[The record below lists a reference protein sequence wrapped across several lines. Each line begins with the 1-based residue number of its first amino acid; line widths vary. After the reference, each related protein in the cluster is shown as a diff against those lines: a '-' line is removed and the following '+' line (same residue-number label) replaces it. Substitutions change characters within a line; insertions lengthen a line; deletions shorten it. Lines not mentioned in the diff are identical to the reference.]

1 LLVVLRSRILNTN
14 QGEHNISD
22 KQQPHCPE
30 MEDIDFTVQDEDPL
44 DQGPHSSLYP
54 PDGMPGGWYLIHDD
68 WKLDTDQ
75 LGNLI
80 VFRYNVMDGKLVP
93 S

>member
-1 LLVVLRSRILNTN
+1 
-14 QGEHNISD
+14 
-22 KQQPHCPE
+22 

-54 PDGMPGGWYLIHDD
+54 SDGMPGGWYLIHDD

-80 VFRYNVMDGKLVP
+80 AFRYNVMDGKLVP